1 MSFFYEAPLISF
13 EEFQR
18 LDRGNRLATVL
29 DALDAEPLLH
39 KLERQR
45 RGRRDDYP
53 IRVVWNSQQP
63 HRWARVSQAHHNG
76 THRGTGDQSRFAAFV
91 RDSRRGR
98 DSEPVCLQPFF
109 GETGKL
115 RGGTGCDLPPN
126 GGKAESGL
134 AGLRRTIG
142 TRGRRFALETYQ
154 CTMQVMTMAT

>member
-53 IRVVWNSQQP
+53 IRVVWNSLIAGLVYHKLTITALIEELEINP
-63 HRWARVSQAHHNG
+63 GLRLLCG
-76 THRGTGDQSRFAAFV
+76 IRGVAGIPSPFAYSRFLAKLVNSAAELDVIFHRMV
-91 RDSRRGR
+91 EKLRAILPD
-98 DSEPVCLQPFF
+98 F
-109 GETGKL
+109 GEQLAPGDA
-115 RGGTGCDLPPN
+115 DLPWKLTN
-126 GGKAESGL
+126 
-134 AGLRRTIG
+134 
-142 TRGRRFALETYQ
+142 AL
-154 CTMQVMTMAT
+154 CRL